1 MSETHRT
8 KLLELNEDN
17 FTVKFIE
24 EKIKGVENYRER
36 CDNFELGTIC
46 HQIEYL
52 RCIREQIKNTP
63 ITFFMLDID
72 KINNCTDGT
81 RYKYSTWREIIH
93 EIFPNKFQDQAKGGN
108 RNKRKRTIKKS
119 IKKNKKSR
127 RNMKQI

>member
-1 MSETHRT
+1 MSETRRI

-17 FTVKFIE
+17 FTKQVIKN
-24 EKIKGVENYRER
+24 KIKEINEEEGRRSEGYNISQ
-36 CDNFELGTIC
+36 DI
-46 HQIEYL
+46 IYL
-52 RCIREQIKNTP
+52 NCIKEKIKNTP

-72 KINNCTDGT
+72 ETNNCTDGT
-81 RYKYSTWREIIH
+81 RYKYSTWRTIIH
-93 EIFPNKFQDQAKGGN
+93 EIFRNKFQDQAKGGN